1 MEKKLKLPHLSRRV
15 KVVIGALSL
24 VAGVAAPIAVQAG
37 PAAAANDSFIINDAS
52 TDQIGLASGNQTWD
66 LGDGSQQTNLYY
78 EGQVATAAQGGPWPF
93 DIASDDSYYDGDNV
107 WIIYKQGTNYC
118 QTATL
123 IAGNYSDEYTN
134 TACGL
139 SHTYSLI
146 VQAPPWDGTGSS
158 HESWV
163 DVGAT
168 DHTVSGS
175 YACDPG
181 YGSEL
186 SWRTS
191 CSGTKDSFR
200 TVVG

>member
-1 MEKKLKLPHLSRRV
+1 MRKILKKWRV
-15 KVVIGALSL
+15 VAGALAL
-24 VAGVAAPIAVQAG
+24 VAGAVTPIAMQAG
-37 PAAAANDSFIINDAS
+37 PAAAADDSFIINDAS
-52 TDQIGLASGNQTWD
+52 GNQIGSSDSQLWD
-66 LGDGSQQTNLYY
+66 LGDGSQQQNLYY

-107 WIIYKQGTNYC
+107 WIVYRSGTNYC
-118 QTATL
+118 VTATL
-123 IAGNYSDEYTN
+123 IAGNYQGQYTN

-175 YACDPG
+175 YECDPG
-181 YGSEL
+181 YES
-186 SWRTS
+186 SVSFRTS
-191 CSGTKDSFR
+191 CAGTKDSFR